1 MGADVN
7 NRARDGVPN
16 LVHACLK
23 SKEQEDFCI
32 DLIRAGADVR
42 LTDEV
47 KAIKFLFFRYSI
59 KRVSYFYRQQNVQLC
74 IMLVYLEVQM
84 LYENFYVLK
93 LIQMR

>member
-32 DLIRAGADVR
+32 DLIKAGADVR

-47 KAIKFLFFRYSI
+47 KTIKFLFFFGYSI
-59 KRVSYFYRQQNVQLC
+59 KNV
-74 IMLVYLEVQM
+74 
-84 LYENFYVLK
+84 F
-93 LIQMR
+93 LIFIGNKTYSFA

>member
-16 LVHACLK
+16 LVHACLN
-23 SKEQEDFCI
+23 SKENEDFCI
-32 DLIRAGADVR
+32 ELIRAGADVR
-42 LTDEV
+42 LLDEV
-47 KAIKFLFFRYSI
+47 DYYSI
-59 KRVSYFYRQQNVQLC
+59 KKKILFLIFYSQQNVQLY

-93 LIQMR
+93 LIQML